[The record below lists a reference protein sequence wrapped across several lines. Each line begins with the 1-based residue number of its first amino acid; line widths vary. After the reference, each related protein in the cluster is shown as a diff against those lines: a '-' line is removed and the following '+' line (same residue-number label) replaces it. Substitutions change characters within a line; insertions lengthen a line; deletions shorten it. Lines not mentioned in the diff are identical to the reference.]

1 MKTKKSTTSNC
12 IKTIGMILIASLI
25 YAVYFTELGKPE
37 SAESDQQITIYD
49 QTAAPTLFVKWQ
61 TVPTVEL
68 DWAYANQNLLKF
80 SLKIYDLGPNIDPAD
95 WICNPEIAMDK
106 PVPRRLSGYQMR
118 TVYDSLGESIQA
130 TYEYEINAS
139 SHDSLTLD
147 MDITIGPCADYL
159 NAQESN
165 VTPSYIPELV
175 GNYHLHF
182 QVPVRISTPSSSLS
196 LTPTS
201 TETVVW
207 RDMPIFPASI
217 ESNDTTADQP
227 VYHYIIE
234 NADID
239 VVQRFYKSQMKSN
252 GWELLGVADSSGDR
266 GQKAHTLWFAKDQ
279 DVVTIDIFAKEN
291 VTPVFIRIE

>member
-1 MKTKKSTTSNC
+1 
-12 IKTIGMILIASLI
+12 MILIASLI

-37 SAESDQQITIYD
+37 SSESDQQITMYD

-61 TVPTVEL
+61 TVPTVKL

-95 WICNPEIAMDK
+95 WICNPYIKMDK

-118 TVYDSLGESIQA
+118 TVHDTLGESIQA

-139 SHDSLTLD
+139 GYDSLAID

-159 NAQESN
+159 NFQETN
-165 VTPSYIPELV
+165 VTPSVMPELV
-175 GNYHLHF
+175 GNYHLRF

-201 TETVVW
+201 METGAW
-207 RDMPIFPASI
+207 RDMPIFPGGI

-234 NADID
+234 NTDID
-239 VVQRFYKSQMKSN
+239 AVQRFYKSQMKSE
-252 GWELLGVADSSGDR
+252 GWELLGVADLSGADS
-266 GQKAHTLWFAKDQ
+266 GKAHTLWFAKDQ
-279 DVVTIDIFAKEN
+279 DIVTIDVFVKEN
-291 VTPVFIRIE
+291 GTHVMLRLE